1 MKVKVKVNTIK
12 QTVTA
17 QPGVPVLKRSE
28 ILNVWVHKNTKKF
41 YAEMKDGSLV
51 KMTDRELKAWLL

>member
-1 MKVKVKVNTIK
+1 VNTIK

-17 QPGVPVLKRSE
+17 QPGVPVLKRTE

-51 KMTDRELKAWLL
+51 KMPDRELKAWLL